1 MGLGNVIRV
10 SLVFPGTRRDAFVRG
25 YRGEMG
31 FYRPYFS
38 ELIDSH
44 YRFPKAEMLY
54 VIAPLFFEEKASTG
68 GTSDHPAF
76 VPMLDISREISLS
89 LDELKSVHSVKCEL
103 LFDGELPPKVD

>member
-1 MGLGNVIRV
+1 
-10 SLVFPGTRRDAFVRG
+10 
-25 YRGEMG
+25 MG

-68 GTSDHPAF
+68 GTSPTIPAF
-76 VPMLDISREISLS
+76 LQPRCSTSAVRSHSLS
-89 LDELKSVHSVKCEL
+89 LDQLKSVHSVKCEL